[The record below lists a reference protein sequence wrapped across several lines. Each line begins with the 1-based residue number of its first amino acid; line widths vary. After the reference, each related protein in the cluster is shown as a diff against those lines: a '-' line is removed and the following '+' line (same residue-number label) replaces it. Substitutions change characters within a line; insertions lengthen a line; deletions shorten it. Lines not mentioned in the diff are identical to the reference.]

1 MKACVCVCALLTHMN
16 DLSIFFI
23 QTPGSILGT
32 DFLGQDRS
40 STSEPARGFLLSL
53 KYAQETGALAQR

>member
-1 MKACVCVCALLTHMN
+1 MN
-16 DLSIFFI
+16 YLRIFFI

-40 STSEPARGFLLSL
+40 PTSELVKGFLLSL
-53 KYAQETGALAQR
+53 KNAQGTEAVAEG